1 MSRYDRQSFLGPNS
15 DAVISEV
22 LVGFVGAGGGN
33 SHTVQQYAH
42 LGGRRAVIVD
52 PDIIEDT
59 NLNRLVGG
67 TLDDVR
73 ATRPKVDISY
83 RVMKGVIDDPDVAAL
98 KMDWQSAMAH
108 LKGCDVIIGGVDSV
122 VAKDQLDGFCKRYCI
137 PYIDMGMDVI
147 QHGQHY
153 QIAGQVVLTSPGG
166 PCLRCLNVIRPA
178 DLAREHEN
186 YGAAGS
192 KPQVVWPNGVLA
204 STAIGL
210 FMQLITPWHAN
221 VKLTQYLEYDGNE
234 HTVKPSQ
241 RLHALRFDACPHH
254 PTDGVGDFRFD
265 IRNGPPLAPLTT

>member
-15 DAVISEV
+15 DSVISDI

-42 LGGRRAVIVD
+42 IGGRRAVIVD

-67 TLDDVR
+67 TIADVHASR
-73 ATRPKVDISY
+73 HKVDIAY
-83 RVMKGVIDDPDVAAL
+83 RVISGVVNDPEVTVR
-98 KMDWQSAMAH
+98 KTDWQSAMAD

-122 VAKDQLDGFCKRYCI
+122 VAKDQLDDFCKRYCI
-137 PYIDMGMDVI
+137 PYIDMGMDVHP
-147 QHGQHY
+147 HGEHF

-166 PCLRCLNVIRPA
+166 PCLRCLNVIKPE
-178 DLAREHEN
+178 DLVREHEN

-210 FMQLITPWHAN
+210 LVQLITPWHAN
-221 VKLTQYLEYDGNE
+221 TKLTQYLEYDGNA
-234 HTVKPSQ
+234 HTMRVSQ
-241 RLHALRFDACPHH
+241 RLQVMRFDGCPHR
-254 PTDGVGDFRFD
+254 PKDGVGDHRFD
-265 IRNGPPLAPLTT
+265 IRNPLPPLAGR